1 MSESSHVQYLFVFFP
16 SLMQK
21 NTWEIIKAVQEVT
34 SKTDERMEMLVQL
47 LHKEFEQYICERE
60 LSRTVSFCLISFI
73 NIKEYITRNTTEI
86 IQVVQELTSKTD
98 ERMKTL
104 VQLLHKGFGQYTDE
118 RE

>member
-21 NTWEIIKAVQEVT
+21 NTWEIIKAVQEIT

-73 NIKEYITRNTTEI
+73 NIKRVYNKKHDGNNSGCSGVN
-86 IQVVQELTSKTD
+86 QQN
-98 ERMKTL
+98 
-104 VQLLHKGFGQYTDE
+104 G
-118 RE
+118 